1 MAKSKEAL
9 DKLTAVRFDQA
20 LLDRLAKIG
29 EELDRSVSYM
39 IRHAVEKFVAEYK
52 PLRSNRVSLTNRPQ

>member
-9 DKLTAVRFDQA
+9 GKLTAVRFDQETI
-20 LLDRLAKIG
+20 DRLAKIG
-29 EELDRSVSYM
+29 QELDRSVSYM

-52 PLRSNRVSLTNRPQ
+52 PAKK